1 MHSLRWGGGH
11 IIWAHWVI
19 CLYLKLHC
27 AVFFSNRP
35 CQITF
40 KHQAC
45 ICHLIILSMH
55 SWQPWSLV
63 HYSGSAH
70 TLDEACRS
78 ITTMHYHF
86 ICAVYAAAHLKYLQI
101 LSRIY
106 VYTMYICIRYV
117 YMYTLWA
124 GLQTAF
130 DDFMPVQQSSSCCCF
145 LIMCCHVLWC
155 TVKQQKQNEAVL
167 IGWIIRN
174 GQCHAWGW
182 PSYDTEDWSN
192 DE

>member
-1 MHSLRWGGGH
+1 MHLSSHYIIHALMATLESGSLFW
-11 IIWAHWVI
+11 I
-19 CLYLKLHC
+19 CPHAWWSLQIHNNKALSLYLCCL
-27 AVFFSNRP
+27 
-35 CQITF
+35 
-40 KHQAC
+40 
-45 ICHLIILSMH
+45 
-55 SWQPWSLV
+55 
-63 HYSGSAH
+63 
-70 TLDEACRS
+70 RS
-78 ITTMHYHF
+78 RTPEVLANIEPH
-86 ICAVYAAAHLKYLQI
+86 
-101 LSRIY
+101 
-106 VYTMYICIRYV
+106 ICIHYV

-130 DDFMPVQQSSSCCCF
+130 DDLMPVQQSSSCCCF

-174 GQCHAWGW
+174 GQCHAWCW